1 MADKQE
7 RKMPEKVYIFDTT
20 LRDGE
25 QSPGA
30 SMNIEEKVIM
40 ARQLEKLGVD
50 VIEAGFPISSEGDF
64 ESVKAIAEEVRNS
77 QVAGL
82 ARTREQD
89 IDRAWEAVKGG
100 EDPRIHVFI
109 ATSDIHLKH
118 KLKMNRDQVFEEMQE
133 AVKYACKFTSNVE
146 FSCED
151 ATRTDHDFLVRM
163 VKGAI
168 DAGAKT
174 INIPDTVGYAMP
186 AEMTEII
193 GKVMNEVPGIE
204 NAVVSVHCHDDLGL
218 AVANSLAG
226 VMAGARQVECTVNGI
241 GERAGNASLEEIV
254 MALRTRHEALG
265 VDTGIRADQIYP
277 ASRML
282 RKITGIVVPP
292 NKAIVGR
299 NAFQHESGIHQDG
312 VLKNKLTYEI
322 MTPESV
328 GIPGNRLVLG
338 KHSGRHAF
346 RERMAELGFELSDEQ
361 LEKAFRR
368 FKALADK
375 KKEVFDEDMET
386 LIMDEII
393 KVPRR
398 YRLDYI
404 NITSG
409 SQVMPTA
416 SVQLDIDGYLARGA
430 EFGDGPVDAAF
441 KAIAKLTG
449 TKSKLLVFS
458 VNAITGGTDAQ
469 GEVRV
474 RIEEDGIEATGFGAH
489 TDIIVA
495 SAKAYVD
502 ALNKLAYRK
511 KNPPGKMRTDAP

>member
-1 MADKQE
+1 MSEQ
-7 RKMPEKVYIFDTT
+7 VYIFDTT

-30 SMNIEEKVIM
+30 TMNLDEKLIV

-64 ESVKAIAEEVRNS
+64 ESVRRIAEEIKEC

-82 ARTREQD
+82 ARTNRQD
-89 IDRAWEAVKGG
+89 IDRVWDAVK
-100 EDPRIHVFI
+100 ENPDPRIHVFI

-118 KLKMNRDQVFEEMQE
+118 KLGMSRDQVYEHMME
-133 AVKYACKFTSNVE
+133 AVKYACKYTGNVE

-163 VKGAI
+163 VTGAVE
-168 DAGAKT
+168 AGAKV
-174 INIPDTVGYAMP
+174 INLPDTVGYAIP
-186 AEMTEII
+186 AEMSSII
-193 GKVMNEVPGIE
+193 EKMKNEVPAIE
-204 NAVVSVHCHDDLGL
+204 NVVLSVHCHDDLGL
-218 AVANSLAG
+218 AVANSLSG
-226 VMAGARQVECTVNGI
+226 VLAGARQVECTINGI
-241 GERAGNASLEEIV
+241 GERAGNAALEEIV
-254 MALRTRHEALG
+254 MSLQTRKEALG
-265 VDTGIRADQIYP
+265 LNTNIRTDQLYP
-277 ASRML
+277 SSRVV
-282 RKITGIVVPP
+282 RSITGLMVPV
-292 NKAIVGR
+292 NKSVVGR

-328 GIPGNRLVLG
+328 GLPANRLVLG

-346 RERMAELGFELSDEQ
+346 RDRMSELGFDLSDEQ
-361 LEKAFRR
+361 METAFRR
-368 FKALADK
+368 FKALSDK
-375 KKEVFDEDMET
+375 KKEVFDEDLET

-398 YRLDYI
+398 IRLE
-404 NITSG
+404 NITVTSG
-409 SQVMPTA
+409 QQVMPTA
-416 SVQLDIDGYLARGA
+416 SVQLDVDGYLVKGA

-441 KAIAKLTG
+441 KTISSLVRTR
-449 TKSKLLVFS
+449 SKLVLFTI
-458 VNAITGGTDAQ
+458 NAITTGTDAQ

-502 ALNKLAYRK
+502 ALNKLDYRK
-511 KNPPGKMRTDAP
+511 KYPPGTMHKQGP